1 MNDVELIHGQPAVAG
16 EPVFDAPWQARAFA
30 MAVHMN
36 ERGLFEWQ
44 HWADRLADRIAE
56 FEQNGSID
64 GSDAYYRLWLDTL
77 ESFAS
82 DLVKT
87 GHTSQN

>member
-1 MNDVELIHGQPAVAG
+1 MDMGGIDLVHGQPQAAG

-44 HWADRLADRIAE
+44 EWADRLSSRISQY
-56 FEQNGSID
+56 EQTEDID

-77 ESFAS
+77 ETFAQELS
-82 DLVKT
+82 LNS
-87 GHTSQN
+87 HE